1 MSRPRGRR
9 QKHEEHEEHV
19 DERWMASYMDMVTVL
34 MCMLIVLFAMS
45 TVDAN
50 KFEQLRNSLATGF
63 GEKNIGKV
71 DTAKGTVVPADKVD
85 STAQGFT
92 DLDLA
97 LKEVQDL
104 KDLEA
109 QINANLAAKGLQ
121 NTVDYQIDQR
131 GLTIRLVDSQTFFES
146 NSVALV
152 GVAPSVLDSIA
163 AVLAPSKYSVS
174 VEGHA
179 DIRHPEPPYP
189 TNWELSSGRAVEV
202 TRRMVELGG
211 IPGPRISAVGFGDTR
226 PLTPGDTPESMA
238 QNRRVDI
245 VAISDA
251 PESVRALIPDA
262 LNQSNS
268 PPSDTKTPTK
278 KPDKKPVEK
287 PEKEGG
293 HHASGT
299 PPDQG
304 TPQKSSPF
312 ALPGAAADR

>member
-1 MSRPRGRR
+1 MSAGRKRRGLE
-9 QKHEEHEEHV
+9 EEHVEHV

-34 MCMLIVLFAMS
+34 MCMFIVLFAMS

-50 KFEQLRNSLATGF
+50 KFDQLRNSLATGF
-63 GEKNIGKV
+63 GQKNVGKI
-71 DTAKGTVVPADKVD
+71 DTATGTVVPADKVD
-85 STAQGFT
+85 STKQGFT
-92 DLDLA
+92 SLDLA
-97 LKEVQDL
+97 LKEVTEL
-104 KDLEA
+104 KDLED
-109 QINANLAAKGLQ
+109 QINASLAAKGLQ

-131 GLTIRLVDSQTFFES
+131 GLTIRLVDSQTFFQS
-146 NSVALV
+146 NSTALV

-163 AVLAPSKYSVS
+163 SVLAPSKYSVS

-211 IPGPRISAVGFGDTR
+211 IPGARISAVGYGDSR
-226 PLTPGDTPESMA
+226 PLAAGDSPQAMA

-251 PESVRALIPDA
+251 PEAVRALIPDA
-262 LNQSNS
+262 MTEAAK
-268 PPSDTKTPTK
+268 PPAERAPEKAPTTPEKSTK
-278 KPDKKPVEK
+278 KDS
-287 PEKEGG
+287 GG
-293 HHASGT
+293 HAAGT
-299 PPDQG
+299 PPDRG
-304 TPQKSSPF
+304 AGQKTSPF

>member
-9 QKHEEHEEHV
+9 QKHEENEEHV

-34 MCMLIVLFAMS
+34 MCMFIVLFAMS

-92 DLDLA
+92 DVDLA

-262 LNQSNS
+262 LNQSTS
-268 PPSDTKTPTK
+268 PPSDSKTPTK

-304 TPQKSSPF
+304 TPQKSLPF

>member
-1 MSRPRGRR
+1 MSKPRGRR

-34 MCMLIVLFAMS
+34 MCMFIVLFAMS

-50 KFEQLRNSLATGF
+50 KFDQLRNSLATGF
-63 GEKNIGKV
+63 GQKNVGKI

-85 STAQGFT
+85 SKDQGFT
-92 DLDLA
+92 SLDLA
-97 LKEVQDL
+97 LKEV

-163 AVLAPSKYSVS
+163 SVLAPSKYSVS

-211 IPGPRISAVGFGDTR
+211 IPGARISAVGYGDSR
-226 PLTPGDTPESMA
+226 PLAQGDSPEAMA

-251 PESVRALIPDA
+251 PEAVRALIPDA
-262 LNQSNS
+262 VTESNK
-268 PPSDTKTPTK
+268 PPEETTPEKPTTKTPEKSSTK
-278 KPDKKPVEK
+278 KS
-287 PEKEGG
+287 GG
-293 HHASGT
+293 HAAGT
-299 PPDQG
+299 PPDLG
-304 TPQKSSPF
+304 TSQKSSPF
-312 ALPGAAADR
+312 ALPGAAGDR

>member
-34 MCMLIVLFAMS
+34 MCMFIVLFAMS

-85 STAQGFT
+85 SKDEGFT

-97 LKEVQDL
+97 MKEVQDL

-109 QINANLAAKGLQ
+109 QINANLASKGLEK
-121 NTVDYQIDQR
+121 TVQYQIDQR

-211 IPGPRISAVGFGDTR
+211 VPGPRISAVGFGDSR
-226 PLTPGDTPESMA
+226 PLSPGASPEAMA

-251 PESVRALIPDA
+251 PEAVRALIPDA
-262 LNQSNS
+262 LTESNK
-268 PPSDTKTPTK
+268 PPDETKTPTK
-278 KPDKKPVEK
+278 KPGKE
-287 PEKEGG
+287 PEKESG

-299 PPDQG
+299 PPEQG
-304 TPQKSSPF
+304 TPQNSSPF

>member
-1 MSRPRGRR
+1 MSTPRGRR

-34 MCMLIVLFAMS
+34 MCMFIVLFAMS

-50 KFEQLRNSLATGF
+50 KFDQLRNSLATGF
-63 GEKNIGKV
+63 GQKNVGKI
-71 DTAKGTVVPADKVD
+71 DTAQGTVVPADKVD
-85 STAQGFT
+85 SKDQGFT
-92 DLDLA
+92 SLDLA
-97 LKEVQDL
+97 LKEV
-104 KDLEA
+104 KDLTDLEDK
-109 QINANLAAKGLQ
+109 INASLASKGLQ

-211 IPGPRISAVGFGDTR
+211 IPGARISAVGYGDSR
-226 PLTPGDTPESMA
+226 PLAPGDSPEAMA

-251 PESVRALIPDA
+251 PEAVRALIPDA
-262 LNQSNS
+262 LVESNKPPGEQVPEKS
-268 PPSDTKTPTK
+268 PSKTP
-278 KPDKKPVEK
+278 EK
-287 PEKEGG
+287 PTTKESGG
-293 HHASGT
+293 HAAGT

-304 TPQKSSPF
+304 AAHKTSPF
-312 ALPGAAADR
+312 ALPGATAGR